1 MTEMDE
7 SKTNFAGTY
16 FDRDTVLKIAR
27 WARIF
32 SWVILGIYLFTEL
45 VSFTQFMIQ
54 FSTGAFF
61 YKGQTFVDVTSFFT
75 PHLLQPLPGLVYFF
89 TLQAIGKSLLIL
101 MDMEDNT
108 RRAARK

>member
-1 MTEMDE
+1 MTETE
-7 SKTNFAGTY
+7 ETKTNFSGTY
-16 FDRDTVLKIAR
+16 FDRDVVLRIAR

-32 SWVILGIYLFTEL
+32 SWVILGIYIFTEL
-45 VSFTQFMIQ
+45 ISLTQFMIQ

-61 YKGQTFVDVTSFFT
+61 YKGQTVVDLISFFN
-75 PHLLQPLPGLVYFF
+75 PHLLQPLPGVVYFF
-89 TLQAIGKSLLIL
+89 ALQAIGKALLIL